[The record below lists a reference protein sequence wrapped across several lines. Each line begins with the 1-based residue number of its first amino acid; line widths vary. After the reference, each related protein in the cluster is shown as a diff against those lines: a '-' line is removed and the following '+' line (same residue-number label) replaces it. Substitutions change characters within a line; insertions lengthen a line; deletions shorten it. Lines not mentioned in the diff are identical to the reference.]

1 MALFLGLGISP
12 VLALGM
18 DRAGL
23 LAVVAGLLKVVGAQL
38 VIVLEVGR
46 VVLEADTLVCCV

>member
-1 MALFLGLGISP
+1 MAVFLGLGISP

-46 VVLEADTLVCCV
+46 VVLEADTLICCV

>member
-18 DRAGL
+18 DRARL

-46 VVLEADTLVCCV
+46 VVLEADALVCCV